1 MSENLNNKKDIS
13 NDKEE
18 LEKKVQ
24 NNLLK
29 IETLNEKF

>member
-18 LEKKVQ
+18 LEKEVK

>member
-18 LEKKVQ
+18 LEKEVQ